1 MGIDL
6 GVAIFTDLS
15 IALMSIC
22 VKNVPPLGNY
32 QLAVLV
38 AWQQIRAWIEELV
51 QVDAVTI
58 GSHAHCFKLP
68 WINLVLLEILQ
79 SAYKLISRSPTCLV
93 DDILDLGW
101 HFFVIQH
108 DERPPLAMVN
118 KVGLP
123 RATLPTLLSF
133 LCFHAFQNGGSSMTW
148 ESNSSKMKEPNANE
162 QE

>member
-1 MGIDL
+1 
-6 GVAIFTDLS
+6 
-15 IALMSIC
+15 

-32 QLAVLV
+32 QLAVLA
-38 AWQQIRAWIEELV
+38 AWQQIRAWIKELV

-79 SAYKLISRSPTCLV
+79 SAYQLIPRSPTCLV

-101 HFFVIQH
+101 YFSVIQH

-118 KVGLP
+118 KVGNTAYFFEFSMFSRISKWWFKHDLGVQLIQNE
-123 RATLPTLLSF
+123 RAQ
-133 LCFHAFQNGGSSMTW
+133 C
-148 ESNSSKMKEPNANE
+148 
-162 QE
+162 